1 MKASPSLS
9 AFLALAVL
17 PLLLLGCAEACAP
30 RAQARVSIL
39 SYNVHNLFDARDS
52 GGEYPEFS
60 VKARRWNE
68 AKYKARLEAL
78 ARVVEAAGPDTKG
91 PDVLCLV
98 EVETQAILE
107 DLRAGSLAA
116 SGYVSSALVQAPG
129 QAVSCGILSRYPIKE
144 LRAHGLKAALRPG
157 RHILEARL
165 DLGTAELVVFVN
177 HWKSRI
183 GGPKATEGERREA
196 AALLSDRL
204 ASLLAADPGLE
215 VLACGDFNEGP
226 DEYSRMGG
234 AWPTAL
240 MPASMA
246 SAATGSGPACIYVAE
261 EASGAGLLPGGRPC
275 LYSPWAGSSA
285 WSYINRGEKERLD
298 GFLLG
303 PGLLDGAGL
312 CFAGFRSLELDFL
325 LDAEG
330 RPLAYSPSTGRGFS
344 DHLPLVLDLALIPGE
359 GGNSSPRKPRP
370 RSPGCPGPWRRAR
383 GAAGP

>member
-1 MKASPSLS
+1 MKASPALS
-9 AFLALAVL
+9 AILALVIL
-17 PLLLLGCAEACAP
+17 PAFLLGCAEACAP
-30 RAQARVSIL
+30 RAQASVSIL

-52 GGEYPEFS
+52 GGEYPDFS
-60 VKARRWNE
+60 VKAGRWNE
-68 AKYKARLEAL
+68 AKYKARLAAL
-78 ARVVEAAGPDTKG
+78 ARVVEAAGPATKG

-107 DLRAGSLAA
+107 DLRAGSLAG

-129 QAVSCGILSRYPIKE
+129 QAVSCGILSRFPVKE
-144 LRAHGLKAALRPG
+144 LRAHGLKAGLRPG
-157 RHILEARL
+157 RYILEARL
-165 DLGTAELVVFVN
+165 DLGTVELVVFVN

-183 GGPKATEGERREA
+183 EGPEATEGERRES
-196 AALLSDRL
+196 AALLADRL

-226 DEYSRMGG
+226 DEYARKGE

-246 SAATGSGPACIYVAE
+246 AAAGPGPACIYVAE
-261 EASGAGLLPGGRPC
+261 EKSGAGLLPGGRLC

-285 WSYINRGEKERLD
+285 WSYIHGGEKERLD

-312 CFAGFRSLELDFL
+312 CLAGFRSLELDFL

-330 RPLAYSPSTGRGFS
+330 RPLAYSPSTGQGFS
-344 DHLPLVLDLALIPGE
+344 DHLPLLLELALIPGE
-359 GGNSSPRKPRP
+359 GGNSAPRKPRP
-370 RSPGCPGPWRRAR
+370 RSPGCPGPRRRAR